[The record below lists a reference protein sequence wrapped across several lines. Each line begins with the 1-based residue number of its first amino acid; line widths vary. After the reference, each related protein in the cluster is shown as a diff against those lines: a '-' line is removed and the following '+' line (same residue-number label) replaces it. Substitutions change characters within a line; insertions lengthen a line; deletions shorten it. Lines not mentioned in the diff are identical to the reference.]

1 MLFNLCMMHPYTMEK
16 EDKEMEGGLDMD
28 MKVLVIWRG
37 SHDLRAQRAR
47 KTKSSRPKEPST
59 RSRSLQTS
67 SYLNSDRGWTS
78 EVGGKMPK

>member
-37 SHDLRAQRAR
+37 SHCLRA
-47 KTKSSRPKEPST
+47 
-59 RSRSLQTS
+59 
-67 SYLNSDRGWTS
+67 
-78 EVGGKMPK
+78 